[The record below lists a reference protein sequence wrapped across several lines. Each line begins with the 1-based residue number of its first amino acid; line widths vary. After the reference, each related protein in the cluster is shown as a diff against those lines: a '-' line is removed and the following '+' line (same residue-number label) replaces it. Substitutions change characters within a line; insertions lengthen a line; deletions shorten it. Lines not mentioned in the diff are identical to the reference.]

1 MGVPAISPSV
11 DASGSPRGAVVIPCY
26 NHGNTLGE
34 VLSEL
39 ARVVP
44 ALPVVVV
51 DDGSEP
57 PVPSDLGV
65 PVIRHPSNQGKGAA
79 MLTGARHF
87 RDTDFL
93 VFLDA
98 DGQHPVAAIPTLI
111 EKLDQP
117 PRADLV
123 IATRDFLHDKGVPF
137 RHRVA
142 NIALAIEFL
151 CLYGKALAD
160 VTCGLRVARTKSFL
174 ALEFHH
180 QGYEVEIETISF
192 MLARGYLVR
201 AVHVEGVR
209 YEQPSAVARGVAITA
224 KLGISLLG
232 TKLGR
237 RALVPARI
245 PESQFTPGWQH

>member
-1 MGVPAISPSV
+1 MEAPSIPPSV
-11 DASGSPRGAVVIPCY
+11 SSSNPPRGAVVIPCY
-26 NHGNTLGE
+26 NHGDTLGQ
-34 VLSEL
+34 VLSDL
-39 ARVVP
+39 ANVVP

-57 PVPSDLGV
+57 PVTPHPGV
-65 PVIRHPSNQGKGAA
+65 TVIRHPTNRGKGAA
-79 MLTGARHF
+79 MVTGARHF
-87 RDTDFL
+87 QDTDFL
-93 VFLDA
+93 VFVDA
-98 DGQHPVAAIPTLI
+98 DGQHPVAAIPALL
-111 EKLDQP
+111 EALDQP

-151 CLYGKALAD
+151 CLYGKAFPD

-174 ALEFHH
+174 ALEFQH

-201 AVHVEGVR
+201 DAHVQGVR

-232 TKLGR
+232 TRLGKR
-237 RALVPARI
+237 TRAPPKI
-245 PESQFTPGWQH
+245 HESQFAPGWQH